1 MLRRRAA
8 RFDVPRPRAELCLVR
23 VVTTH
28 VKREDLCFLTPPET
42 HCNLEVAVSVTRACD
57 GWPATHGSVG
67 ERHATAPRSLPSSSR
82 PWGPRSMVGSGTPG
96 KRRRAHTRNGLG
108 REVEAHLVELGRQ
121 LPPPSK
127 EEARSIAADRW
138 AWLMRR
144 LAVGLVVA
152 VVVAL
157 VVGGMVQWFRPLPE
171 PTLQA
176 TSIRVPGTSTRLP
189 WPSTGEAA
197 LSVPGLVSLGQHRDS
212 RPVPIGVLSAVLT
225 AYVILKD
232 HPLSTGGD
240 TGPTIVVTPRTRA
253 AYRTGRAAG
262 EPEVPVSSGESL
274 TELDSLEGLLI
285 DSGSD
290 MAILLADWDAGNTSA
305 FVKKMDHYVVSL
317 GLRHTRITEP
327 SGAEDAMISTP
338 SDLIRLAE
346 AAMRIP
352 VFQQIV
358 SLGEINLPEA
368 GLQYNRN
375 FVLGENGVVG
385 IEVGSDIKANGCYL
399 FAAQKIVSGQTV
411 TLYGVVLG
419 QSGRIGPDA
428 AAVDAGDALMKAALS
443 DLTAIP
449 IRVGR
454 VVGQLSA
461 PWGASTPVKVS
472 QAVTVPAW
480 PGLSVLVTTRL
491 AKFTMPIAAGTR
503 VGWLQTHQGSRLVE
517 VALRNIAP
525 LQGPSG
531 LWRLT
536 R

>member
-1 MLRRRAA
+1 MVDSGA
-8 RFDVPRPRAELCLVR
+8 R
-23 VVTTH
+23 
-28 VKREDLCFLTPPET
+28 
-42 HCNLEVAVSVTRACD
+42 
-57 GWPATHGSVG
+57 
-67 ERHATAPRSLPSSSR
+67 
-82 PWGPRSMVGSGTPG
+82 G
-96 KRRRAHTRNGLG
+96 KRRRVHTRHGLG
-108 REVEAHLVELGRQ
+108 REVEAQLVELGRQ

-127 EEARSIAADRW
+127 EEARIFASNRAAR
-138 AWLMRR
+138 LMRR
-144 LAVGLVVA
+144 LAVGLAVA
-152 VVVAL
+152 VAAAL

-171 PTLQA
+171 PTLRA
-176 TSIRVPGTSTRLP
+176 ASIRVPGTSPKLP

-197 LSVPGLVSLGQHRDS
+197 LSVPGLGSLGQNRDS
-212 RPVPIGVLSAVLT
+212 RPVPIGVLSGVLT

-232 HPLSTGGD
+232 HPLSTGGY
-240 TGPTIVVTPRTRA
+240 TGPAIVVTPQTLA
-253 AYRTGRAAG
+253 AYRSGRAAG

-274 TELDSLEGLLI
+274 TELDALEGLLI

-290 MAILLADWDAGNTSA
+290 MATLLADWDAGNTSA